1 MFIKKKNLMV
11 VAACT
16 LMLTGA
22 SMLPGEL
29 SLIPSAYAKDGG
41 GGGGGNGGGNGGGH
55 GGGNGAGNGGG
66 HSGGNAG
73 GLGGG
78 IGLGKGLSSDHAGKA
93 VGKGL
98 SSDHAA
104 KAVSKGLSKDHAT
117 KAVSKG
123 LKIDHAGKA
132 VQGLNGNHYGS
143 IRNDDNGHG
152 VATSAA
158 AHSDTKGLAKAAA
171 IADTTPGV
179 HNTKGLSNA
188 VESSIKNDH

>member
-29 SLIPSAYAKDGG
+29 SPISSAYAKEGG
-41 GGGGGNGGGNGGGH
+41 GGGGGH
-55 GGGNGAGNGGG
+55 GGGNGGG
-66 HSGGNAG
+66 HSGGNG
-73 GLGGG
+73 GGNSSGLGGG

-93 VGKGL
+93 VSKGL
-98 SSDHAA
+98 TKDHAP
-104 KAVSKGLSKDHAT
+104 KAVSKELSK
-117 KAVSKG
+117 
-123 LKIDHAGKA
+123 DHAGKA
-132 VQGLNGNHYGS
+132 VRNRGLNGNHYGS
-143 IRNDDNGHG
+143 VRNDDNGHG

-158 AHSDTKGLAKAAA
+158 AHSDTRGLAKATA
-171 IADTTPGV
+171 IADTTPGE

-188 VESSIKNDH
+188 VESSIKNDR